1 MKLRFVFGIAQKLG
15 LLLALVGVG
24 AAVLTGFYAYE
35 LSREMLVHEAK
46 SRLLGTT
53 AATARR
59 VVLFREEISR
69 NLQVLSQHPA
79 TLVTLQTPGYGAQA
93 QVDALFRLYMQAN
106 PKYFQIRLIA
116 AADYG
121 IERVRVDR
129 DGTGLLSVTGDDL
142 QEKAHFAYVSET
154 LKLPAGTTYLSR
166 IVINHERG
174 SHAGLDKPSVI
185 LAMPV
190 VDGAGKNLGV
200 VVINVDLNGVFAQL
214 LAELPKGLELFL
226 TNWQG
231 DYLINPDPSQTFGFD
246 RGRRVLVQDE
256 FAPTAA
262 LIEGVVDHVVMENDQ
277 GRYAN
282 APVVAAFVGRKTVV
296 QSDESGV
303 ILGVTQPLS
312 EVVDQSNRL
321 GWATV
326 KVVVVMAALCVVL
339 ALLIA
344 RWVARPIR
352 SMSVALQRFAQNQ
365 QVINLPVHRSDEIG
379 MLARSFD
386 SMQQKMN
393 LQMAQ
398 LQDSRQELEHL
409 ARHDM
414 LTGLPNRRLFQE
426 RLEQAL
432 DRAQRHQRGL
442 AVLFIDLDHFKNI
455 NDDIGHDAG
464 DAVLQ
469 AVANRL
475 QAYTRKVDTVAR
487 LGGDEFV
494 ILLDDPVQGDQIAA
508 IADKLLDALKPAIA
522 FGSHRMH
529 IGASIGISLYPGDG
543 TTPVEILASA
553 DRAMY
558 RAKADGRNG
567 YHFFS

>member
-1 MKLRFVFGIAQKLG
+1 MKLRFAFGIAQQLG

-35 LSREMLVHEAK
+35 LSRDMLLQEAK

-53 AATARR
+53 VATARR
-59 VVLFREEISR
+59 VGQVREEVTH

-79 TLVTLQTPGYGAQA
+79 AIAALQSPNAGAQA
-93 QVDALFRLYMQAN
+93 QVDALFRLYMQAY
-106 PKYFQIRLIA
+106 PGYFQIRLIS

-121 IERVRVDR
+121 VERVRVDR
-129 DGTGLLSVTGDDL
+129 DRLGLLSVTGDDL
-142 QEKAHFAYVSET
+142 QEKAHFAYVHDT
-154 LKLPAGTTYLSR
+154 LKLPAGATYLSR

-174 SHAGLDKPSVI
+174 AHAGQDKPSVI

-190 VDGAGKNLGV
+190 IGGTGTALGV
-200 VVINVDLNGVFAQL
+200 VVINVDLNGLFVQL
-214 LAELPKGLELFL
+214 MADLPKGFELL
-226 TNWQG
+226 VANRQG
-231 DYLINPDPSQTFGFD
+231 DYLIHPDPSQTFGFD
-246 RGRRVLVQDE
+246 NGRRVLVQDE
-256 FAPTAA
+256 FAATVALVEGTAGQV
-262 LIEGVVDHVVMENDQ
+262 LTENDQ
-277 GRYAN
+277 GRYAS
-282 APVVAAFVGRKTVV
+282 APVVAAFVGRKVVV
-296 QSDESGV
+296 QSDETGL

-312 EVVDQSNRL
+312 EVVAQANIL
-321 GWATV
+321 GWGTS
-326 KVVVVMAALCVVL
+326 KVVIALAALCVLL

-344 RWVARPIR
+344 RVVARPIR
-352 SMSVALQRFAQNQ
+352 AMGLALQRFAKNQ
-365 QVINLPVHRSDEIG
+365 QVVNLPVDRKDEIG

-386 SMQQKMN
+386 SMQNKIN

-432 DRAQRHQRGL
+432 DRAQRHERSL

-475 QAYTRKVDTVAR
+475 QAHIRKVDTVAR
-487 LGGDEFV
+487 LGGDAFV
-494 ILLDDPVQGDQIAA
+494 ILLDDPVHHEQIAS
-508 IADKLLDALKPAIA
+508 IADKLLDALKPVIA
-522 FGSHRMH
+522 FGSHRMN
-529 IGASIGISLYPGDG
+529 IGASIGISLYPRDG
-543 TTPVEILASA
+543 VTAVAIMANA